1 MKAAEIRKMSI
12 AQIEEEILESRHE
25 LLNLRFQTITG
36 QLTDTSRIRIIR
48 RDIARMETILR
59 EKQLVEDSR
68 SSEGARQSEVT
79 EESEA

>member
-1 MKAAEIRKMSI
+1 MKAAEIRKKSI
-12 AQIEEEILESRHE
+12 NQIEEELLEARHE

-36 QLTDTSRIRIIR
+36 QLTDTSRTRLVR

-59 EKQLVEDSR
+59 EKQLAEM
-68 SSEGARQSEVT
+68 A

>member
-1 MKAAEIRKMSI
+1 MNAAEIRKKSVN
-12 AQIEEEILESRHE
+12 QIEEELLEARHE

-36 QLTDTSRIRIIR
+36 QLTDTSRIRLVR

-59 EKQLVEDSR
+59 EKQLAEM
-68 SSEGARQSEVT
+68 A

>member
-1 MKAAEIRKMSI
+1 MKATEIRKMSL
-12 AQIEEEILESRHE
+12 AEIEEELTNARHE

-36 QLTDTSRIRIIR
+36 QVTDTSRTRIIR

-59 EKQLVEDSR
+59 ERQLAE
-68 SSEGARQSEVT
+68 AA

>member
-12 AQIEEEILESRHE
+12 PQIEEEILDARHE

-36 QLTDTSRIRIIR
+36 QLTDTSRIRIVR

-59 EKQLVEDSR
+59 EKQLAEM
-68 SSEGARQSEVT
+68 A

>member
-1 MKAAEIRKMSI
+1 MKAGEIRKLSI
-12 AQIEEEILESRHE
+12 PQIQEAVIDARHE

-36 QLTDTSRIRIIR
+36 QLTDTSRMRFIR

-59 EKQLVEDSR
+59 EKQLAEM
-68 SSEGARQSEVT
+68 A

>member
-1 MKAAEIRKMSI
+1 MKAEEIRKLSAAEIEVQI
-12 AQIEEEILESRHE
+12 AETRHE

-36 QLTDTSRIRIIR
+36 QLTDTSQIRSIR

-59 EKQLVEDSR
+59 EKQL
-68 SSEGARQSEVT
+68 A

>member
-1 MKAAEIRKMSI
+1 MKAAEIRKMEI
-12 AQIEEEILESRHE
+12 PQIEEALMDARHE

-36 QLTDTSRIRIIR
+36 QLTDTSRIRFVR

-59 EKQLVEDSR
+59 EKQLAEM
-68 SSEGARQSEVT
+68 A